1 MTSVYISEDE
11 LILEEAFNTL
21 ILTNDLREKIY
32 VLASKNRVS
41 APEQLLQLVEFSCE
55 PEWSQQYEKLATQ
68 MPEVLKEEL
77 VWLSL
82 AIRRAINETQGEAV
96 WSVLFMTIAY
106 KSMVL
111 RKIEHRLNPQ
121 SMVNMPSAFVYSMH

>member
-1 MTSVYISEDE
+1 MTSVFISEDE
-11 LILEEAFNTL
+11 RILEEAFNTL
-21 ILTNDLREKIY
+21 ILITDLREKIY
-32 VLASKNRVS
+32 DLASKNRVS

-55 PEWSQQYEKLATQ
+55 PEWGQQYEKLAIQ